1 MNSVSH
7 VARTVRQRVC
17 IVRTFYDLSNIW
29 NHFFVASRNICK
41 SWVIR
46 ATGKGGR
53 LLPSPLWQQSTC
65 RHPYARFLHSYRLLN
80 EVDVCCF
87 DKSVCFQIAVRKKR
101 EGGGWGK
108 GFWEANRTRREREG
122 KRERER
128 GNFDNVNFD
137 ITLSQKVRK
146 SLIQLHQ
153 NIEIKRLLSKDCI
166 DDEMLNSSTIKT
178 EIHYS

>member
-7 VARTVRQRVC
+7 VVRTVRQRVS

-46 ATGKGGR
+46 ATTGKGGR

-128 GNFDNVNFD
+128 KLWQCQLWHYIITKSEKILDSATSKYWNKEATVQRLHWWWNVEQFN
-137 ITLSQKVRK
+137 
-146 SLIQLHQ
+146 
-153 NIEIKRLLSKDCI
+153 
-166 DDEMLNSSTIKT
+166 
-178 EIHYS
+178 Y